1 MTPKT
6 KNIAIVCNYTLHPT
20 RIGGMDRFF
29 IAFNDK
35 VKENGYHTD
44 WFFSKYETFEF
55 YKDLNIH
62 TDNKNRVEH
71 VFMKHCEQNDIKYN
85 IVITHFTE
93 LCSPFYKWIKQKH
106 KGYLVAVDHNP
117 RPLNGFPIKKRIK
130 NRIKGLFYSKYIDR
144 FIAVSEYTKKHILN
158 DYGRF
163 LASKVH
169 VVHNGI
175 ACHVFKKRTTDH
187 SNKFIVASHLRP
199 SKGIQDLIKA
209 VSILSED
216 VKKEIC
222 IDIYG
227 EGPYENEL
235 KDLTSFLNLDAY
247 IHFKGSSP
255 LLSELFCNYSFMLQP
270 TYMECFSLSILES
283 LSANV
288 PVVTTQVGGNLE
300 VITHNENGYIYS
312 AGNIEDLADIIN
324 NIVVKNYAIKQDVS
338 KLVEEQY
345 YLDKMV
351 RKHIKLLPCI

>member
-6 KNIAIVCNYTLHPT
+6 KNIAIVCNYTLQPD
-20 RIGGMDRFF
+20 RIGGMDRFY
-29 IAFNDK
+29 IAFDK
-35 VKENGYHTD
+35 EVKEKGYHTN
-44 WFFSKYETFEF
+44 WFFSKYEAFEF
-55 YKDLNIH
+55 YKELNIH
-62 TDNKNRVEH
+62 TDNKSSVERF
-71 VFMKHCEQNDIKYN
+71 FMKHCEQNDIRYD

-93 LCSPFYKWIKQKH
+93 LCTPFYKWVKQKH
-106 KGYLVAVDHNP
+106 KGYIVAVDHNP
-117 RPLNGFPIKKRIK
+117 RPLNGFPIKKRMK
-130 NRIKGLFYSKYIDR
+130 NWIKGLFYSKYIDQ

-158 DYGRF
+158 DYGHF
-163 LASKVH
+163 LASRVP
-169 VVHNGI
+169 VVRNGI
-175 ACHVFKKRTTDH
+175 ACHVFKKRTTDQ

-209 VSILSED
+209 VSMLSEE
-216 VKKEIC
+216 VKKEIH

-227 EGPYENEL
+227 EGSYEDEL
-235 KDLTSFLNLDAY
+235 KELSMSLNLDDC

-255 LLSELFCNYSFMLQP
+255 LLSELFCNYNFMLQP

-300 VITHNENGYIYS
+300 VITHSENGYIYP
-312 AGNIEDLADIIN
+312 AGNIEDLAEIIN
-324 NIVVKNYAIKQDVS
+324 NIVLKKYVIKQDVS

-351 RKHIKLLPCI
+351 KDHINLLPCT